1 MCRATSRRRAFASTS
16 CAPPPLRD
24 TRNAAELARLQVQ
37 RMRELLKQ
45 QKGGGDVDPQVEHF
59 RWLLEDLRVQLF
71 AQELRTPAPVSVKR
85 LQKAWVRMRRS
96 GILVHQR
103 Y

>member
-1 MCRATSRRRAFASTS
+1 
-16 CAPPPLRD
+16 
-24 TRNAAELARLQVQ
+24 
-37 RMRELLKQ
+37 MRELLKQ
-45 QKGGGDVDPQVEHF
+45 QKGGGDVDTQVEQF
-59 RWLLEDLRVQLF
+59 RWLLENLRVQLF
-71 AQELRTPAPVSVKR
+71 AQELRTLVPVSVKR